1 MNIKKAMLREDVQR
15 LQVILSSVDRL
26 PAALRAECRPSL
38 ALALAEAADLM
49 QLASWLEAHGTALI
63 AGIAVSDEGC
73 VLRHLRLAVD
83 ISGWPV
89 ARPLDGQTMFSAPAS
104 SASQIIK
111 CVRAALA
118 STTAPVVLLD
128 AGRLDTVTEGSP
140 ARIAPMD
147 AAPVLHALRAP
158 SLLRSAK

>member
-1 MNIKKAMLREDVQR
+1 MLREDVQR

-26 PAALRAECRPSL
+26 PAALRAECRPAL

-49 QLASWLEAHGTALI
+49 QLASWLEAHGTAMI
-63 AGIAVSDEGC
+63 AGIAVSNEGC
-73 VLRHLRLAVD
+73 VLHHLRLAVD

-89 ARPLDGQTMFSAPAS
+89 AQPLDGQTMFSAPRAC
-104 SASQIIK
+104 QIIE

-118 STTAPVVLLD
+118 SAAAPVVLLD
-128 AGRLDTVTEGSP
+128 AVRLDTVTEGSP

-147 AAPVLHALRAP
+147 AAAVLHALRRP
-158 SLLRSAK
+158 SGRRTRESADSRRMR